1 MALNKARTSTWSEPM
16 HTDLSD
22 LPDHKRQELDSI
34 VQLIRAKAEV
44 EQIILFGSYARGEWV
59 EDKYVK
65 DGITYEYRSDFDLM
79 VVLDCEHESAHGR
92 KWNKIREA
100 IRGEP
105 AIKTPVSLITEDVR
119 HVNRELERGQYFYTD
134 VKREGRLLYD
144 SGKWELAETRKLD
157 PAQRA
162 EIAQG
167 HFDRWYQQGINA
179 LKMARFATQE
189 AMPRDAAFMLH
200 QATERF
206 LFAVILVHTDYKPK
220 THSIGALHQQ
230 VRGLDTRFVHLFPQA
245 TDFERQAYDRL
256 KRAYTE
262 ARFEPDYEITAE
274 ELDWLTGQVEELQR
288 QTDAACRE
296 KIGEMGGNP

>member
-22 LPDHKRQELDSI
+22 LPDHKRQELASI

-44 EQIILFGSYARGEWV
+44 ELIILFGSYARGEWV
-59 EDKYVK
+59 EDRYVK

-79 VVLDCEHESAHGR
+79 VVLDCERESAHGR

-144 SGKWELAETRKLD
+144 SGRWELAETRKLD

-167 HFDRWYQQGINA
+167 HFDRWFERAASA
-179 LKMARFATQE
+179 LKSAQLIRGHD
-189 AMPRDAAFMLH
+189 PHDAAFMLH

-220 THSIGALHQQ
+220 THSIDALHQQ
-230 VRGLDTRFVHLFPQA
+230 VRGLDARFVHLFPQA
-245 TDFERQAYDRL
+245 TDFERRAFDRL

-288 QTDAACRE
+288 QTEVACRE
-296 KIGEMGGNP
+296 KIGQMLADV

>member
-1 MALNKARTSTWSEPM
+1 MALNEARTSTWSEPM
-16 HTDLSD
+16 HTDLSH
-22 LPDHKRQELDSI
+22 LPAHKRQELDSI
-34 VQLIRAKAEV
+34 VQLIRAKADV
-44 EQIILFGSYARGEWV
+44 ELIILFGSYARGEWV
-59 EDKYVK
+59 EDRYVK

-79 VVLDCEHESAHGR
+79 VVLDCERESAHGR

-100 IRGEP
+100 IRNEP
-105 AIKTPVSLITEDVR
+105 AIKTPVSLIVEDVR

-144 SGKWELAETRKLD
+144 AGRWELAETKKLD
-157 PAQRA
+157 AAERAQ
-162 EIAQG
+162 IAQA
-167 HFDRWYQQGINA
+167 HFDQWFQQGESA
-179 LKMARFATQE
+179 LKFVRFGLAE
-189 AMPRDAAFMLH
+189 GELRDAAFMLH

-220 THSIGALHQQ
+220 THSIEALHQQ
-230 VRGLDTRFVHLFPQA
+230 VRGLDARFVHLFPQA
-245 TDFERQAYDRL
+245 TDFERQAFDRL

-274 ELDWLTGQVEELQR
+274 ELDWLVGQVKELQA

-296 KIGEMGGNP
+296 KFGELRRDC